1 MMSVAANRNATRSAI
16 GRRSLLPATV
26 ALCVVSLGAQADGFS
41 VDKVYHP
48 YVQPLEREIEYRAL
62 YLNDDNSLLDGTQV
76 HRLGFGRSF
85 NDRLFGEVYLIG
97 AKLPGESLELE
108 AYEIELKWQLTEQG
122 EYFADWGLLFELEA
136 AREQN
141 IQEFAT
147 SVLVEK
153 EFGRWAGTL
162 NLSAIYEWGSDISN
176 EWESALAAQMRYR
189 YSPAFEPA
197 IELYSGEIAKGVGP
211 VALGDLRFN
220 GGRKLHWEAGVIVAV
235 DSESPDQTWRFLLE
249 YEF

>member
-1 MMSVAANRNATRSAI
+1 MTLVTAKRNTNCNVIRCRSLAIILGALSVA
-16 GRRSLLPATV
+16 
-26 ALCVVSLGAQADGFS
+26 AQADGFS

-62 YLNDDNSLLDGTQV
+62 YLNDDNPALDGTQV

-97 AKLPGESLELE
+97 AKLPGESLDLE
-108 AYEIELKWQLTEQG
+108 AYELELKWQLTEQG

-136 AREQN
+136 EREQN
-141 IQEFAT
+141 VQEFAT
-147 SVLVEK
+147 TVLVEK

-176 EWESALAAQMRYR
+176 EWESVLAAQMRYR
-189 YSPAFEPA
+189 YRPAFEPA
-197 IELYSGEIAKGVGP
+197 IELYSGDSAKGIGP
-211 VALGDLRFN
+211 VALGDVRFD
-220 GGRKLHWEAGVIVAV
+220 GGRKLHWEAGIIFSA
-235 DSESPDQTWRFLLE
+235 DSESPDQTVRFLLE